1 MLDFGGLPPEIN
13 SGRRYAGPG
22 SESMMVAATAWD
34 VLAAELATAANA
46 YGSVMA
52 RPPFA
57 G

>member
-22 SESMMVAATAWD
+22 SESMMVAATEWD
-34 VLAAELATAANA
+34 VLAAELATAANG
-46 YGSVMA
+46 YGSVVSGA
-52 RPPFA
+52 D